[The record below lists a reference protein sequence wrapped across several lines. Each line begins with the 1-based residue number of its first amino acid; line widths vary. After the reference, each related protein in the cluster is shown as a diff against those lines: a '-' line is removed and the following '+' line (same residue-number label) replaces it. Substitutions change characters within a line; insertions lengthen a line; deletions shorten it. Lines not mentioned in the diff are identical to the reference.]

1 MSKFITDFVTKVGVD
16 KCLHFSLGGL
26 ISALVS
32 IIILLQESYTTLQ
45 LLIPPTVGAVIV
57 FCLSIIKENMDA
69 KVTQNTFNNKDI
81 LAGMLGTLTVYIAI
95 GLGLLIK
102 LIC

>member
-32 IIILLQESYTTLQ
+32 IIILLQESYTPLQ
-45 LLIPPTVGAVIV
+45 LFISPTIGAVVV
-57 FCLSIIKENMDA
+57 FFLSVVKEGMDA
-69 KVTQNTFNNKDI
+69 KVKYNTFDKKEI
-81 LAGMLGTLTVYIAI
+81 VAGMLGTIPVYVAI
-95 GLGLLIK
+95 GLGILIR

>member
-32 IIILLQESYTTLQ
+32 IIILLQESYTPLQ
-45 LLIPPTVGAVIV
+45 LFIPPTIGAVVV
-57 FCLSIIKENMDA
+57 FCLSIIKENMDVEV
-69 KVTQNTFNNKDI
+69 KQNTFDNKDI

>member
-1 MSKFITDFVTKVGVD
+1 MSKFITDFVTKVGID

-26 ISALVS
+26 ISALISV
-32 IIILLQESYTTLQ
+32 IILLQESYTPLQ
-45 LLIPPTVGAVIV
+45 LLVPPTVGAIVV
-57 FCLSIIKENMDA
+57 FCLSILKENKDA
-69 KVTQNTFNNKDI
+69 KITQNTFNNKDI
-81 LAGMLGTLTVYIAI
+81 IAGMLGTLTVYIAI

>member
-32 IIILLQESYTTLQ
+32 IIILLQESYTPLQ
-45 LLIPPTVGAVIV
+45 LFIPPTIGAVVV
-57 FCLSIIKENMDA
+57 FCLSIIKENMDYEV
-69 KVTQNTFNNKDI
+69 KQNTFDNKDI
-81 LAGMLGTLTVYIAI
+81 LAGILGTLTVYIAI

>member
-1 MSKFITDFVTKVGVD
+1 MSKFITDFVTKVGMD

-32 IIILLQESYTTLQ
+32 IIILLQESLTPLE
-45 LLIPPTVGAVIV
+45 LLIPPTIGAIIV
-57 FCLSIIKENMDA
+57 FCLSLIKEYKD
-69 KVTQNTFNNKDI
+69 TRTTHNTFDNKDI
-81 LAGMLGTLTVYIAI
+81 LAGMLGTVTVYLAI
-95 GLGLLIK
+95 GFGLLIK

>member
-1 MSKFITDFVTKVGVD
+1 MSNFITDFVTKVGID

-26 ISALVS
+26 ISALIS
-32 IIILLQESYTTLQ
+32 IIILLQESFTPLQ
-45 LLIPPTVGAVIV
+45 LLIPPTAGAIIV
-57 FCLSIIKENMDA
+57 FCLSIAKENMDA
-69 KVTQNTFNNKDI
+69 TITQGTFHNKDI
-81 LAGMLGTLTVYIAI
+81 LYGMLGTLTVYLAI

>member
-26 ISALVS
+26 VSALVS
-32 IIILLQESYTTLQ
+32 IIILLQESYTPLQ
-45 LLIPPTVGAVIV
+45 LFIPPTIGAIV
-57 FCLSIIKENMDA
+57 VFFLSIIKEDMDA
-69 KVTQNTFNNKDI
+69 KVKHNIFDKKEI
-81 LAGMLGTLTVYIAI
+81 IAGMLGTVTVYVAI
-95 GLGLLIK
+95 GLGVLIR